1 MSTTDSEIET
11 SAVLVSHEPPAVD
24 FGALY
29 QRARLRIAEFALSA
43 TPAQLATVVPNC
55 PAWTVADVVGHVT
68 GIVEDAIAGRL
79 TGPPDEAMAATQVA
93 RHKGEPIASVVAAW
107 ERGAPAFESFV
118 TAAALWPAA
127 FDVSTHEQDIRH
139 ALGLPNTAEQDVFAI
154 VARMALPS
162 LTLPNGQVL
171 IASFPDGSTASSA
184 VPPDPAPT
192 HDGTPACWTVQC
204 QPFDFV
210 SARIGRQSFTDSSA
224 FIWSSDPTPILASIS
239 PSSE

>member
-11 SAVLVSHEPPAVD
+11 SAVLVSPEPAAVD

-29 QRARLRIAEFALSA
+29 QQARLRIAEFALSA

-68 GIVEDAIAGRL
+68 GIVEDALAGRL
-79 TGPPDEAMAATQVA
+79 TGPPDEAMAAIQVA
-93 RHKGEPIASVVAAW
+93 RHKGEPITSVVAAW
-107 ERGAPAFESFV
+107 EEGAPGFESFV
-118 TAAALWPAA
+118 TAAALWPAV

-139 ALGLPNTAEQDVFAI
+139 AVGLPNTAEQEVFAI
-154 VARMALPS
+154 VARMALPN
-162 LTLPNGQVL
+162 LTLPDGQVL

-184 VPPDPAPT
+184 VPSGLEN
-192 HDGTPACWTVQC
+192 DGTSLTWTVQC

-210 SARIGRQSFTDSSA
+210 SARTGRQSFADSSK
-224 FIWSSDPTPILASIS
+224 FVWSSDPTPILASIS
-239 PSSE
+239 PLG